1 MRELASFG
9 VRQPVP
15 ANLLM
20 LVLLIGGIV
29 TGWSLRREFFPEINP
44 ERAAISMPYPG
55 ANPEEI
61 EQTLAIKVEDAL
73 AELDEVRELQTT
85 INEGGASM
93 SVRFREGIDIPAA
106 VDEVERAVDAL
117 QDLPDEAEEIVVT
130 ELEERLPVI
139 RVAVYGQADEAVL
152 KSTIRGIRDDLRSL
166 PGMGEIVFDGVRQY
180 ELRVDID
187 ANALVKHDLSLTEAN
202 QLIGNFLEDVP
213 GGTIRTDT
221 GNIKVR
227 TLGVEERAPAI
238 REIVLQATP
247 DGRTL
252 RLGDIARVTEGF
264 VDEQIIQRFNRE
276 PAAVLTVFKVGA
288 QDIVKM
294 AETVRAYV
302 AARRGEPRPGGL
314 LTPVLRPH
322 VIEGYRLGLNSPN
335 PLPPGVRVQDLSDLA
350 RFVEGRLDLL
360 GRNAA
365 AGLALVFAT
374 LLFFLNWRVAFWV
387 GIGLATA
394 LAGTILLM
402 WSLDI
407 TLNLLTMFGLIVVLG
422 LLVDDA
428 IVVAENIQ
436 AHHDNTGEPP
446 KIAAVNGAKQVFWPV
461 VATVMTSIVAFS
473 PLSFIKGNIGDLMG
487 ALPLVVACA
496 LFMSLVE
503 SLLILPGHMSHSLKS
518 RDDAKL
524 GRISGLLRR
533 FETARDRIL
542 HERVIPAYGRVLQ
555 RALRFRYISLA
566 ITVAVLTGSAGLVA
580 GRWVPFVFLPTSDS
594 ETIIV
599 ELALPVGSSIDET
612 LSAVRVVEA
621 AADRQPEV
629 TSITASVGQSTNVE
643 TGEVGGALPHT
654 AQLFIELA
662 SVESRDRESGVVI
675 DDIRRD
681 IEPKLANLDSLSFS
695 EIAAGPGGPD
705 ITIRMAGDNL
715 AELEAAAF
723 RVKDLLAEFE
733 GVYAIAD
740 NSDDGELELRIVPR
754 PAAAKAVGLDPNEVA
769 RQVRGFLFGL
779 EAHVFAEREEDI
791 EVRVRVDEPTRRSVH
806 EMMNAWLVTPVGAGG
821 GSGGTPVPIGEIVDV
836 VEASTYA
843 TIRRIDRQRSVTVT
857 ADVAPG
863 YSPEDVIASL
873 TNTPRG
879 SDELSL
885 IDQVRAEFP
894 TLRVFFGGR
903 QEQMSD
909 AFSTL
914 PIGMAAALMMVYVI
928 LAWLFGSYIQ
938 PLIVMAVIPFALIG
952 VIWGHLLLGYEMT
965 FLSLIGMIA
974 LSGIVVNDSL
984 ILMEF
989 YNARRRAGDTV
1000 FDALVVAGR
1009 ARFRAI
1015 MLTTITTV
1023 LGLTPLIL
1031 EQSFQAK
1038 FLIPMAIAIAGGLIA
1053 TTFLILLVLPCLV
1066 MVFDDAQAAA
1076 YYLWHGR
1083 PRPAKPV
1090 HDEPGAELAVA

>member
-1 MRELASFG
+1 VRELASFG

-20 LVLLIGGIV
+20 IALLIGGLA
-29 TGWSLRREFFPEINP
+29 TGWTLRREFFPEQTP
-44 ERAAISMPYPG
+44 ERAAITMPYPG

-85 INEGGASM
+85 VSEGLASM
-93 SVRFREGIDIPAA
+93 SVRFREGIDIPKA

-139 RVAVYGQADEAVL
+139 RLAVYGEASEAVL
-152 KSTIRGIRDDLRSL
+152 KNAIRGVRDDLRSL
-166 PGMGEIVFDGVRQY
+166 DGMGEIVFDGVRDY
-180 ELRVDID
+180 ELRID
-187 ANALVKHDLSLTEAN
+187 FDADALVQHRLSLTEAT
-202 QLIGNFLEDVP
+202 QLVSTFLADVP

-227 TLGVEERAPAI
+227 TLGVEERAQTI
-238 REIVLQATP
+238 EDIVLRALP
-247 DGRTL
+247 DGRAL
-252 RLGDIARVTEGF
+252 RLGDVAAVTEGF
-264 VDEQIIQRFNRE
+264 IDEQVVQRFNRK
-276 PAAVLTVFKVGA
+276 PAAAMTVFKVGD

-314 LTPVLRPH
+314 LTPWFRPH
-322 VIEGYRLGLNSPN
+322 IVDGYELGQASPH
-335 PLPPGVRVQDLSDLA
+335 PLPTGVQIEDLSDLA

-360 GRNAA
+360 TRNAM
-365 AGLALVFAT
+365 AGGVLVFGT
-374 LLFFLNWRVAFWV
+374 LLIFLNWRVAFWV
-387 GIGLATA
+387 GVGLTTA

-402 WSLDI
+402 WSIDV

-446 KIAAVNGAKQVFWPV
+446 TLAAVNGAKQVFWPV
-461 VATVMTSIVAFS
+461 VATVLTSIVAFI
-473 PLSFIKGNIGDLMG
+473 PLSFIKGNIGDLLG
-487 ALPLVVACA
+487 ALPLVVGCA
-496 LFMSLVE
+496 LVMSLVE
-503 SLLILPGHMSHSLKS
+503 SLLILPGHMRHSLRAHDDHKPGRVGRWLRAFEAR
-518 RDDAKL
+518 RDDVLHQRIIPRYGDWL
-524 GRISGLLRR
+524 GRS
-533 FETARDRIL
+533 
-542 HERVIPAYGRVLQ
+542 
-555 RALRFRYISLA
+555 LRFRYVTLA
-566 ITVAVLTGSAGLVA
+566 ITIAVFTVSAGLVVSK
-580 GRWVPFVFLPTSDS
+580 RVPFVFLPTSDS

-612 LSAVRVVEA
+612 IEAVKVVEA
-621 AADRQPEV
+621 AAERQPET
-629 TSITASVGQSTNVE
+629 TSITSSVGQSTNID
-643 TGEVGGALPHT
+643 TGQTGGPLPHT
-654 AQLFIELA
+654 AQMFIELA
-662 SVESRDRESGVVI
+662 SVESRDRESSLVI

-681 IEPKLANLDSLSFS
+681 VEDKLANLDRLRFS
-695 EIAAGPGGPD
+695 EIGAGPAGPD
-705 ITIRMAGDNL
+705 ITIRLAGDD
-715 AELEAAAF
+715 LERLKAASL
-723 RVKDLLAEFE
+723 RVKDLLADFE

-740 NSDDGELELRIVPR
+740 DADDGELELRIVPR
-754 PAAAKAVGLDPNEVA
+754 PAAAKAVGLDPAEIA

-779 EAHVFAEREEDI
+779 EAHVFADREEDI
-791 EVRVRVDEPTRRSVH
+791 EVRVRVDEATRRSVH
-806 EMMNAWLVTPVGAGG
+806 QVMNAWLVTP
-821 GSGGTPVPIGEIVDV
+821 SGTPVPINEVADV
-836 VEASTYA
+836 EEASTYA
-843 TIRRIDRQRSVTVT
+843 TIKRIDRQRSISIT

-863 YSPEDVIASL
+863 YSPEDVIASI
-873 TNTPRG
+873 TTAPSG
-879 SDELSL
+879 SDQPSL
-885 IDQVRAEFP
+885 LDQIRNEFP

-903 QEQMSD
+903 QEQVAD

-914 PIGMAAALMMVYVI
+914 PYGMAAALLLIYVI
-928 LAWLFGSYIQ
+928 LAWLFGSYVQ
-938 PLIVMAVIPFALIG
+938 PLIVMCVIPFALIG

-984 ILMEF
+984 ILVEF
-989 YNARRRAGDTV
+989 YNARRRDGEPV
-1000 FDALVVAGR
+1000 RQALVAAGR

-1015 MLTTITTV
+1015 LLTTITTV

-1038 FLIPMAIAIAGGLIA
+1038 FLIPMAIAIAGGLVA
-1053 TTFLILLVLPCLV
+1053 TTFLILVVLPCLILI
-1066 MVFDDAQAAA
+1066 FDDLAAA
-1076 YYLWHGR
+1076 AHFLWHGR
-1083 PRPAKPV
+1083 PRE
-1090 HDEPGAELAVA
+1090 HGSGGMEHGSR

>member
-29 TGWSLRREFFPEINP
+29 TGWTLRREFFPEVNP

-117 QDLPDEAEEIVVT
+117 QDLPTEAEEIVVT

-152 KSTIRGIRDDLRSL
+152 KSAIRGIRDDLRAL
-166 PGMGEIVFDGVRQY
+166 PGMGEIVFDGVRPY

-187 ANALVKHDLSLTEAN
+187 ADALVMHNLSLTEAN

-252 RLGDIARVTEGF
+252 RLGDIANVTEGF
-264 VDEQIIQRFNRE
+264 VDEQVIQRFNRE
-276 PAAVLTVFKVGA
+276 PAAVMTIFKVGA

-314 LTPVLRPH
+314 LTPLFRPH
-322 VIEGYRLGLNSPN
+322 IVEGYELGLSSTH
-335 PLPPGVRVQDLSDLA
+335 PLPPGVQVEDLSDLA

-402 WSLDI
+402 WTLDI

-461 VATVMTSIVAFS
+461 VA
-473 PLSFIKGNIGDLMG
+473 
-487 ALPLVVACA
+487 
-496 LFMSLVE
+496 
-503 SLLILPGHMSHSLKS
+503 
-518 RDDAKL
+518 
-524 GRISGLLRR
+524 
-533 FETARDRIL
+533 
-542 HERVIPAYGRVLQ
+542 
-555 RALRFRYISLA
+555 
-566 ITVAVLTGSAGLVA
+566 
-580 GRWVPFVFLPTSDS
+580 
-594 ETIIV
+594 
-599 ELALPVGSSIDET
+599 
-612 LSAVRVVEA
+612 
-621 AADRQPEV
+621 
-629 TSITASVGQSTNVE
+629 
-643 TGEVGGALPHT
+643 
-654 AQLFIELA
+654 
-662 SVESRDRESGVVI
+662 
-675 DDIRRD
+675 
-681 IEPKLANLDSLSFS
+681 
-695 EIAAGPGGPD
+695 
-705 ITIRMAGDNL
+705 
-715 AELEAAAF
+715 
-723 RVKDLLAEFE
+723 
-733 GVYAIAD
+733 
-740 NSDDGELELRIVPR
+740 
-754 PAAAKAVGLDPNEVA
+754 
-769 RQVRGFLFGL
+769 
-779 EAHVFAEREEDI
+779 
-791 EVRVRVDEPTRRSVH
+791 
-806 EMMNAWLVTPVGAGG
+806 
-821 GSGGTPVPIGEIVDV
+821 
-836 VEASTYA
+836 
-843 TIRRIDRQRSVTVT
+843 
-857 ADVAPG
+857 
-863 YSPEDVIASL
+863 
-873 TNTPRG
+873 
-879 SDELSL
+879 
-885 IDQVRAEFP
+885 
-894 TLRVFFGGR
+894 
-903 QEQMSD
+903 
-909 AFSTL
+909 
-914 PIGMAAALMMVYVI
+914 
-928 LAWLFGSYIQ
+928 
-938 PLIVMAVIPFALIG
+938 
-952 VIWGHLLLGYEMT
+952 
-965 FLSLIGMIA
+965 
-974 LSGIVVNDSL
+974 
-984 ILMEF
+984 
-989 YNARRRAGDTV
+989 
-1000 FDALVVAGR
+1000 
-1009 ARFRAI
+1009 
-1015 MLTTITTV
+1015 
-1023 LGLTPLIL
+1023 
-1031 EQSFQAK
+1031 
-1038 FLIPMAIAIAGGLIA
+1038 
-1053 TTFLILLVLPCLV
+1053 
-1066 MVFDDAQAAA
+1066 
-1076 YYLWHGR
+1076 
-1083 PRPAKPV
+1083 
-1090 HDEPGAELAVA
+1090 